1 MAMSSS
7 AGEHLTLDPDDRRA
21 SVLSFIRGASRT
33 LCFTVFRCDDVDVA
47 RSLAAAQRRGVDV
60 RVLITNRAKGSKWA
74 LRALRKYLARQD
86 VTVTT
91 YDGPL
96 SHYHAK
102 YAVADEA
109 RALIGSLNYTT
120 ECFSTTSDYLV
131 ETADTEVVSTLS
143 RLFAHDTTTPWDT
156 FGFASASPRLI
167 IGPDGSRERWA
178 ALLGSSRSSVLIA
191 DPKLSDR
198 ELEGVL
204 DERRRRG
211 VRIARAATRTFEGLR
226 LHGKAVVVDDRLA
239 IVGSQSLSRKSLER
253 RRELSLILSDPR
265 HVRALERHITGLA
278 PQPAGVGIPVLR
290 SGRAA

>member
-1 MAMSSS
+1 MTISSS
-7 AGEHLTLDPDDRRA
+7 AREHLVLDPDDRRA

-60 RVLITNRAKGSKWA
+60 RVLITNRAKGSKWE
-74 LRALRKYLARQD
+74 LRALRKYLSRQD
-86 VTVTT
+86 VTVVS

-102 YAVADEA
+102 YAVADDA

-120 ECFSTTSDYLV
+120 QCFSTTSDYLV
-131 ETADTEVVSTLS
+131 ETADSEVVSTLS
-143 RLFAHDTTTPWDT
+143 RLFAHDTTTPWDA
-156 FGFASASPRLI
+156 FAFASASPRLI

-178 ALLGSSRSSVLIA
+178 ALLGSARSAVLIA
-191 DPKLSDR
+191 DRKLSDPD
-198 ELEGVL
+198 LEDVL
-204 DERRRRG
+204 DGQRLRG
-211 VRIARAATRTFEGLR
+211 IRIARAPKRTSRGLR
-226 LHGKAVVVDDRLA
+226 LHGKAVVVDGRLA
-239 IVGSQSLSRKSLER
+239 IVGSQSLSRKSLDL

-265 HVRALERHITGLA
+265 HVRALERQITGLA
-278 PQPAGVGIPVLR
+278 PQSIPVGVDALR